1 MAEKNAQSE
10 SHLVPVGPLAPGQR
24 WSLAR
29 KREVA
34 LRLLRGE
41 PLDALSRELGVEVY
55 RLERWKDKALAGLD
69 AGLKEREG
77 DPLQS
82 QLDAAMR
89 RIGELSMENELL
101 CARIERPGPLG
112 GRRSKRRR
120 AARRRACRWPWRP
133 RRSALRP
140 PAAQRAGAL
149 DPCAEQLVLH
159 GELADAAH
167 GGVERLAAQEPQ
179 RHLTLA
185 GKAPALPRSEWSH
198 GGEVTL

>member
-1 MAEKNAQSE
+1 MAEKNPSSE
-10 SHLVPVGPLAPGQR
+10 SHLVPLGPLAPGQR

-101 CARIERPGPLG
+101 HARIERPGPLG
-112 GRRSKRRR
+112 GRRSKR
-120 AARRRACRWPWRP
+120 
-133 RRSALRP
+133 
-140 PAAQRAGAL
+140 
-149 DPCAEQLVLH
+149 
-159 GELADAAH
+159 
-167 GGVERLAAQEPQ
+167 
-179 RHLTLA
+179 
-185 GKAPALPRSEWSH
+185 
-198 GGEVTL
+198 

>member
-1 MAEKNAQSE
+1 MAEKNASSE

-41 PLDALSRELGVEVY
+41 PIDALSRELGVEVY

-77 DPLQS
+77 DPVQN

-101 CARIERPGPLG
+101 HERIGRAGPLV
-112 GRRSKRRR
+112 GRRSKR
-120 AARRRACRWPWRP
+120 
-133 RRSALRP
+133 
-140 PAAQRAGAL
+140 
-149 DPCAEQLVLH
+149 
-159 GELADAAH
+159 
-167 GGVERLAAQEPQ
+167 
-179 RHLTLA
+179 
-185 GKAPALPRSEWSH
+185 
-198 GGEVTL
+198 

>member
-1 MAEKNAQSE
+1 MAEKNPQPE

-41 PLDALSRELGVEVY
+41 PIDALSRELGVEVY
-55 RLERWKDKALAGLD
+55 RLELWKEKALAGLD

-101 CARIERPGPLG
+101 PSMIECPGPLA
-112 GRRSKRRR
+112 GRRSKRC
-120 AARRRACRWPWRP
+120 ARRSPW
-133 RRSALRP
+133 P
-140 PAAQRAGAL
+140 PAGPTACGAS
-149 DPCAEQLVLH
+149 
-159 GELADAAH
+159 
-167 GGVERLAAQEPQ
+167 
-179 RHLTLA
+179 
-185 GKAPALPRSEWSH
+185 APPGAVQTRR
-198 GGEVTL
+198 T

>member
-1 MAEKNAQSE
+1 MAEQHPSSE

-41 PLDALSRELGVEVY
+41 PIEALSRELGVEVY
-55 RLERWKDKALAGLD
+55 RLERWKEKALAGLD

-77 DPLQS
+77 DPVQA

-101 CARIERPGPLG
+101 HARIERPGPLG
-112 GRRSKRRR
+112 GRRSKR
-120 AARRRACRWPWRP
+120 
-133 RRSALRP
+133 
-140 PAAQRAGAL
+140 
-149 DPCAEQLVLH
+149 
-159 GELADAAH
+159 
-167 GGVERLAAQEPQ
+167 
-179 RHLTLA
+179 
-185 GKAPALPRSEWSH
+185 
-198 GGEVTL
+198 

>member
-1 MAEKNAQSE
+1 MQYQPVCSAIIWNQEALRRLRISWTRVCVASVSERKVLMAERNPQPE
-10 SHLVPVGPLAPGQR
+10 SHLVPLGPLAPGQR

-41 PLDALSRELGVEVY
+41 PLEALSRELGVEVY

-89 RIGELSMENELL
+89 RIGELFMENELL
-101 CARIERPGPLG
+101 HSRIERPGPLA
-112 GRRSKRRR
+112 GRRSKR
-120 AARRRACRWPWRP
+120 
-133 RRSALRP
+133 
-140 PAAQRAGAL
+140 
-149 DPCAEQLVLH
+149 
-159 GELADAAH
+159 
-167 GGVERLAAQEPQ
+167 
-179 RHLTLA
+179 
-185 GKAPALPRSEWSH
+185 
-198 GGEVTL
+198 

>member
-1 MAEKNAQSE
+1 MSEKNPSSE

-77 DPLQS
+77 DPLQN

-89 RIGELSMENELL
+89 RIGELSMKNELL
-101 CARIERPGPLG
+101 HSRIERPGPLG
-112 GRRSKRRR
+112 GRRSKR
-120 AARRRACRWPWRP
+120 
-133 RRSALRP
+133 
-140 PAAQRAGAL
+140 
-149 DPCAEQLVLH
+149 
-159 GELADAAH
+159 
-167 GGVERLAAQEPQ
+167 
-179 RHLTLA
+179 
-185 GKAPALPRSEWSH
+185 
-198 GGEVTL
+198 